1 MAQLSSHHMQSVKD
15 QLSRLSDDELR
26 TMFVTTSSSSSKQPQ
41 QQRQQQQ
48 QQQQQ
53 QELSLSTL
61 LESPVSNI
69 FELRVGQ
76 ADVLRGAGNSRF
88 REGDVNT
95 ALLLY
100 ERALKHCLMDDELM
114 SAETL
119 KLKEKMFAGRDP
131 LYLNLAR
138 CYIKLGRL
146 RDGVNAAKRVR
157 RAIESEATE
166 FPVAAELE
174 FKALLLQ
181 ARGSIEL
188 GEYDEAEEALQRCPD
203 QTQGEVVQLRR
214 ACKTRAAEDSKRL
227 RDQWRGALS
236 SSSMPSQSP
245 SLACSSSS
253 SSPPSFFALVLIPAL
268 VAALVALVVAIAHY
282 SQ

>member
-1 MAQLSSHHMQSVKD
+1 MEAQAVKD

-26 TMFVTTSSSSSKQPQ
+26 TMFVTASSSSSKQT
-41 QQRQQQQ
+41 QQQQ
-48 QQQQQ
+48 QPQHQ
-53 QELSLSTL
+53 QELSLSSL

-88 REGDVNT
+88 REGDVDT

-100 ERALKHCLMDDELM
+100 ERALKHCLMDDERM

-146 RDGVNAAKRVR
+146 RDGVNAAKKVS
-157 RAIESEATE
+157 RASEGEAAE

-181 ARGSIEL
+181 ARGSVEL
-188 GEYDEAEEALQRCPD
+188 GEYDEAEAALQRCPD
-203 QTQGEVVQLRR
+203 QAHGEVVQLRR
-214 ACKTRAAEDSKRL
+214 ACKTRAAEDRKRL

-236 SSSMPSQSP
+236 SSP
-245 SLACSSSS
+245 
-253 SSPPSFFALVLIPAL
+253 SSPPQQNHSS
-268 VAALVALVVAIAHY
+268 VAAALLVALVAVVVIAFLAIAHY